1 MRGFLALFGLEPCGL
16 QFSLCYVEI
25 ADVQCSSWFQRYLWK
40 VEKALK
46 SRSKS
51 TQHTVFENRP
61 KSRINRASEAS
72 NRTKNWLKMAKFK
85 CDILSNFQTL

>member
-1 MRGFLALFGLEPCGL
+1 MQCVAFWLCLVYVLEPCGL

-51 TQHTVFENRP
+51 TLYTVFENHS
-61 KSRINRASEAS
+61 KCRI
-72 NRTKNWLKMAKFK
+72 
-85 CDILSNFQTL
+85 

>member
-46 SRSKS
+46 SRSS
-51 TQHTVFENRP
+51 PHYTQCL
-61 KSRINRASEAS
+61 RIVQKVALIVRAK
-72 NRTKNWLKMAKFK
+72 RVIGQK
-85 CDILSNFQTL
+85 IG